1 MRNIVLILGI
11 LLLNFCFALDSET
24 PLLFPASS
32 SMIETSQSEN
42 SLINVD
48 NMKRSKRIEKAKD
61 EAASVPKR
69 KIKLDSDEIMRE
81 RALDFTT
88 KQNNALLPAF

>member
-1 MRNIVLILGI
+1 MKKIFLILTV
-11 LLLNFCFALDSET
+11 LLAGFCFALENEGMF
-24 PLLFPASS
+24 FPSTGAVVE
-32 SMIETSQSEN
+32 SMSKEN

-48 NMKRSKRIEKAKD
+48 NMKRSDKVEEAKK
-61 EAASVPKR
+61 EAATLEKR